1 MNHTNHEHAT
11 DNDTNRLRDE
21 FNNKLYNFIF
31 CSNLNG
37 YSSVKCSTLSSS
49 NKTVPDSLSDELHHV
64 DIPTHADYFHTQV
77 FDLLTAILANT

>member
-31 CSNLNG
+31 CSNLNV

-64 DIPTHADYFHTQV
+64 DIVAHADYFHTQV